1 LPSTQDFS
9 NIQAPLN
16 QENHPTMS
24 HRKDIWAEV
33 SKNLEFKMSKGEF
46 KTWFS
51 RISLRRYDPE
61 VVVLGVPNKFVA
73 NWLSDN
79 YLIDI
84 KKSFKKIVKVSPSV
98 HFSYDHGATER
109 EIREAEKSE
118 AYLKRR
124 LNPSMTFDNFIT
136 GECNRFACSS
146 AQEVAEKRTEEYNL
160 LYLYCV
166 NGLGKSHLLHAVANH
181 RLKKNPRCHLRYLSS
196 DAFSSDFTYS
206 IKSDRL
212 DDFRSELSNLDLL
225 LFDDIHHLANRE
237 KTQEEFLSIFN
248 TLYSQKKQLV
258 ISGDSAPNKLRNIN
272 PELKSR
278 LGWGLLAEIRDPD
291 QNLKIS
297 IIKSKAAEYN
307 LTLPEDVVFFL
318 SNSSGD
324 IKNLIKNMIRVQ
336 TFASLHDG
344 PVNISTVK
352 ALMRDKNR
360 SEINL
365 EDIMTT
371 TAGYFNISMSDLLSK
386 KKNRIYS
393 YPRQLAMYLARKY
406 TDLSFKEIGQSF
418 SHKDHS
424 TVIHA
429 LRKIEKDK
437 DEKKEVQGDL
447 SKIESLLG

>member
-1 LPSTQDFS
+1 
-9 NIQAPLN
+9 
-16 QENHPTMS
+16 MS
-24 HRKDIWAEV
+24 HKKDIWAQV
-33 SKNLEFKMSKGEF
+33 SRSLEFKMSKGEF

-51 RISLRRYDPE
+51 RTSLRRFDPE
-61 VVVLGVPNKFVA
+61 IVVLGVPNKFVA
-73 NWLSDN
+73 NWLNDN

-84 KKSFKKIVKVSPSV
+84 KKSFKKIAKISPSV
-98 HFSYDHGATER
+98 HFSYDHGAPER
-109 EIREAEKSE
+109 EPREVEKSE
-118 AYLKRR
+118 IYLKRR

-136 GECNRFACSS
+136 GECNRFAWST

-166 NGLGKSHLLHAVANH
+166 NGLGKTHLLHAIGNR
-181 RLKKNPRCHLRYLSS
+181 RLKKNPRCRLRFLSS

-212 DDFRSELSNLDLL
+212 DDFRLELSNLDLL

-248 TLYSQKKQLV
+248 TLYSQKKQIV
-258 ISGDSAPNKLRNIN
+258 ITGDNAPNKLRNIN

-278 LGWGLLAEIRDPD
+278 LGWGLLADIHDPD

-297 IIKSKAAEYN
+297 IIQKKAVEDN
-307 LTLPEDVVFFL
+307 LSLAEDVVFFL
-318 SNSSGD
+318 SNSSSD
-324 IKNLIKNMIRVQ
+324 IKNLLKNMIRVE
-336 TFASLHDG
+336 TFTSLNDG
-344 PVNISTVK
+344 PVNISMVK

-365 EDIMTT
+365 EDIMAT
-371 TAGYFNISMSDLLSK
+371 TAGYFNISMSDLLSN

-393 YPRQLAMYLARKY
+393 YPRHLAMYLARKY
-406 TDLSFKEIGQSF
+406 TDLSFKEIGCSF

-429 LRKIEKDK
+429 LRKIEKEKDK
-437 DEKKEVQGDL
+437 KKEVQKDL

>member
-1 LPSTQDFS
+1 
-9 NIQAPLN
+9 
-16 QENHPTMS
+16 MS
-24 HRKDIWAEV
+24 HKKDIWVEV
-33 SKNLEFKMSKGEF
+33 SRSLESKMSKGEF

-51 RISLRRYDPE
+51 RTSLRRFDPE

-73 NWLSDN
+73 NWLNDN

-84 KKSFKKIVKVSPSV
+84 KKSFKKIAKISPSI

-109 EIREAEKSE
+109 EPREVEKTE
-118 AYLKRR
+118 IYLKRR

-136 GECNRFACSS
+136 GDCNRFAWST
-146 AQEVAEKRTEEYNL
+146 AQEVAERRTEEYNL
-160 LYLYCV
+160 LYMYCV
-166 NGLGKSHLLHAVANH
+166 SGLGKTHLLHAIGNH
-181 RLKKNPRCHLRYLSS
+181 GLKKNPRCRLRYLSS
-196 DAFSSDFTYS
+196 DAFSSDFIYS

-212 DDFRSELSNLDLL
+212 DDFRLELSNLDLL

-248 TLYSQKKQLV
+248 TLYSQKKQIV
-258 ISGDSAPNKLRNIN
+258 IAGDGAPNKLRNIN
-272 PELKSR
+272 PDLKSR
-278 LGWGLLAEIRDPD
+278 LGWGLLADIHDPD

-297 IIKSKAAEYN
+297 IIQKKAAEDN
-307 LTLPEDVVFFL
+307 LSLPEDVVFFL
-318 SNSSGD
+318 SNSSNN
-324 IKNLIKNMIRVQ
+324 IKNLLKNMIRVE
-336 TFASLHDG
+336 TFASLNDG
-344 PVNISTVK
+344 PVSISMVT
-352 ALMRDKNR
+352 ALMRDKKR

-371 TAGYFNISMSDLLSK
+371 TAGCFNISMSDLLSN

-393 YPRQLAMYLARKY
+393 YPRHLAMYLARKY
-406 TDLSFKEIGQSF
+406 TDLSFKEIGYSF

-429 LRKIEKDK
+429 LRKIEKEKDK
-437 DEKKEVQGDL
+437 KKEVQKDL

>member
-1 LPSTQDFS
+1 
-9 NIQAPLN
+9 
-16 QENHPTMS
+16 MS
-24 HRKDIWAEV
+24 HKKDIWAEV
-33 SKNLEFKMSKGEF
+33 SKNLQFKMSKREF

-51 RISLRRYDPE
+51 RISLKRFDPE

-73 NWLSDN
+73 NWLNDN

-84 KKSFKKIVKVSPSV
+84 NKSFKKIAKTSPSI
-98 HFSYDHGATER
+98 HFFYDHGASER
-109 EIREAEKSE
+109 ELREVEKSE
-118 AYLKRR
+118 SYLKRR
-124 LNPSMTFDNFIT
+124 LNASMTFDNFVT
-136 GECNRFACSS
+136 GECNRFAWST

-160 LYLYCV
+160 LYLYCM
-166 NGLGKSHLLHAVANH
+166 NGLGKTHLLHAIGNH
-181 RLKKNPRCHLRYLSS
+181 RLKKSPRCRLRYLSS

-212 DDFRSELSNLDLL
+212 EDFRLELSNLDLL

-258 ISGDSAPNKLRNIN
+258 ITGDSAPNKLRNIN
-272 PELKSR
+272 SELKSR
-278 LGWGLLAEIRDPD
+278 LGWGLLADIFDPD

-297 IIKSKAAEYN
+297 IIQKKAAEDDLN
-307 LTLPEDVVFFL
+307 LAEDVVFFL
-318 SNSSGD
+318 SNSSSD
-324 IKNLIKNMIRVQ
+324 IKNLLKNMIRVQ
-336 TFASLHDG
+336 TFASLNDG
-344 PVNISTVK
+344 PVSISMVK

-371 TAGYFNISMSDLLSK
+371 TAGYFNISMSDLLSN

-406 TDLSFKEIGQSF
+406 TELSFKEIGSSF

-429 LRKIEKDK
+429 LRKIEKEK
-437 DEKKEVQGDL
+437 EEKKEVQKDL
-447 SKIESLLG
+447 TKIESLLG

>member
-1 LPSTQDFS
+1 
-9 NIQAPLN
+9 
-16 QENHPTMS
+16 MS
-24 HRKDIWAEV
+24 HKKDIWAEV
-33 SKNLEFKMSKGEF
+33 SRNLEFKMSKGEF

-51 RISLRRYDPE
+51 RISLRRFDPE

-73 NWLSDN
+73 NWLNDN

-84 KKSFKKIVKVSPSV
+84 KKSFKKIAKISPSV
-98 HFSYDHGATER
+98 HFSYDHGATEKELR
-109 EIREAEKSE
+109 EVEKAES
-118 AYLKRR
+118 YLKRK
-124 LNPSMTFDNFIT
+124 LNALMTFDNFIT
-136 GECNRFACSS
+136 GECNQFAWST

-166 NGLGKSHLLHAVANH
+166 NGLGKTHLLHAIGNH
-181 RLKKNPRCHLRYLSS
+181 RLKKNPRCRLRYLSS

-212 DDFRSELSNLDLL
+212 DDFRLELSNLDLL
-225 LFDDIHHLANRE
+225 LFDDIHHLASRE

-258 ISGDSAPNKLRNIN
+258 ITGDSAPNKLRNIN

-278 LGWGLLAEIRDPD
+278 LGWGLLVDIHDPD

-297 IIKSKAAEYN
+297 IIQKKVAEDN
-307 LTLPEDVVFFL
+307 LTLAEDVVFFL
-318 SNSSGD
+318 SSSSSD
-324 IKNLIKNMIRVQ
+324 IKNLLKNMIRVQ
-336 TFASLHDG
+336 TFASLADG

-371 TAGYFNISMSDLLSK
+371 TAGYFNISMSDLVSNR
-386 KKNRIYS
+386 KNRIYS

-406 TDLSFKEIGQSF
+406 TDLSFKEIGSSF

-429 LRKIEKDK
+429 LRKIEKAK
-437 DEKKEVQGDL
+437 DEKKEVQKDL
-447 SKIESLLG
+447 TKIESLLG

>member
-1 LPSTQDFS
+1 
-9 NIQAPLN
+9 
-16 QENHPTMS
+16 MS
-24 HRKDIWAEV
+24 HKKDIWADV
-33 SKNLEFKMSKGEF
+33 SRNLESKMSKGEF

-51 RISLRRYDPE
+51 RTSLRRFDPE

-73 NWLSDN
+73 NWLNDN
-79 YLIDI
+79 YMIDI
-84 KKSFKKIVKVSPSV
+84 KKSFKKIANISPSV
-98 HFSYDHGATER
+98 HFSYDHGTPER
-109 EIREAEKSE
+109 EPRELEKSE
-118 AYLKRR
+118 IYLKRR
-124 LNPSMTFDNFIT
+124 LNPSMTFENFIT
-136 GECNRFACSS
+136 GECNQFAWST

-160 LYLYCV
+160 LYLYCA
-166 NGLGKSHLLHAVANH
+166 NGLGKTHLLHAIGNH
-181 RLKKNPRCHLRYLSS
+181 RIEKNPRCRLRYLSS
-196 DAFSSDFTYS
+196 DAYSSDFTYS

-212 DDFRSELSNLDLL
+212 DDFRLELLNLDLL
-225 LFDDIHHLANRE
+225 LFDDIHHLANRQ

-258 ISGDSAPNKLRNIN
+258 VTGDTAPNKLRNVH

-278 LGWGLLAEIRDPD
+278 LGWGLLAEIHDPD

-297 IIKSKAAEYN
+297 IIQKKAAEDN
-307 LTLPEDVVFFL
+307 LTLAEDVMFFL
-318 SNSSGD
+318 SNSSND
-324 IKNLIKNMIRVQ
+324 IKNLLKNMIRVQ
-336 TFASLHDG
+336 TFASLNDG

-371 TAGYFNISMSDLLSK
+371 TAGYFNISMSDLLSN

-406 TDLSFKEIGQSF
+406 TDLSFKDIGHSF

-429 LRKIEKDK
+429 LRKIEKEK
-437 DEKKEVQGDL
+437 DEKKDVQKDL

>member
-1 LPSTQDFS
+1 
-9 NIQAPLN
+9 
-16 QENHPTMS
+16 MS
-24 HRKDIWAEV
+24 HKKDIWAEV
-33 SKNLEFKMSKGEF
+33 SKNIQFKMSKREF

-51 RISLRRYDPE
+51 RISLKRFDPE

-73 NWLSDN
+73 NWLNDN

-84 KKSFKKIVKVSPSV
+84 NKSFKKIAKISPSI
-98 HFSYDHGATER
+98 HFFYDHGASER
-109 EIREAEKSE
+109 ELREVEKSE
-118 AYLKRR
+118 SYLKRR
-124 LNPSMTFDNFIT
+124 LNASMTFDNFVT
-136 GECNRFACSS
+136 GECNRFAWST

-160 LYLYCV
+160 LYLYCM
-166 NGLGKSHLLHAVANH
+166 NGLGKTHLLHAIGNH
-181 RLKKNPRCHLRYLSS
+181 RLKKSPRCRLRYLSS

-212 DDFRSELSNLDLL
+212 EDFRLELSNLDLL

-258 ISGDSAPNKLRNIN
+258 ITGDSAPNKLRNIN
-272 PELKSR
+272 SELKSR
-278 LGWGLLAEIRDPD
+278 LGWGLLADIFDPD

-297 IIKSKAAEYN
+297 IIQKKTAEDDLN
-307 LTLPEDVVFFL
+307 LAEDVVFFL
-318 SNSSGD
+318 SNSSSD
-324 IKNLIKNMIRVQ
+324 IKNLLKNMIRVQ
-336 TFASLHDG
+336 TFASLNDG
-344 PVNISTVK
+344 PVSISMVK

-360 SEINL
+360 TEINL

-371 TAGYFNISMSDLLSK
+371 TAGYFNISMSDLLSN

-393 YPRQLAMYLARKY
+393 YPRHLAMYLARKY
-406 TDLSFKEIGQSF
+406 TELSFKEIGSSF

-429 LRKIEKDK
+429 LRKIEKEK
-437 DEKKEVQGDL
+437 EEKKEVHKDL
-447 SKIESLLG
+447 TKIESLLG